1 MDAGRGWT
9 RLILFGSACQH
20 VGHDLIKKKVYDTLR
35 STRGARRRF
44 VCERPVCWHVFLSSP
59 GVTSRVRCISVGPVV
74 SPPQERS
81 HAASAD
87 LLAHSG

>member
-20 VGHDLIKKKVYDTLR
+20 VGHNLIKKKVYDTLR

-44 VCERPVCWHVFLSSP
+44 VCERPVCWHVFCPLLVLHP
-59 GVTSRVRCISVGPVV
+59 GFAVSVW
-74 SPPQERS
+74 
-81 HAASAD
+81 A
-87 LLAHSG
+87 LL